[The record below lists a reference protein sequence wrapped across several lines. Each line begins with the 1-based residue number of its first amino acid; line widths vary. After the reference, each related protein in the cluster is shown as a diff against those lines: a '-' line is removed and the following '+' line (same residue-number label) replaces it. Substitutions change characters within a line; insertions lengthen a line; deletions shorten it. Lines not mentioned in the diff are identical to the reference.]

1 MARITR
7 KKRAGAAR
15 AVNGRDAEVSQAK
28 LLAAATEEFA
38 RHGLLGARVDT
49 IASNAGVNKQ
59 LIYYHFNNKEA
70 LYVAVLE
77 RVYTDIRERE
87 RELELDHLP
96 PLQAMDKLVSFTFD
110 YVTEHPNFVSLLMD
124 ENVHR
129 GVHLRK
135 SSELKRLRSPFVG
148 FIAETLKRGERVGAF
163 RRGLDPMQF
172 YISLAGI
179 CFFYHANI
187 HTLSALFDRALATP
201 AELKQRRAHVVDF
214 VRHYLRP

>member
-1 MARITR
+1 MT
-7 KKRAGAAR
+7 
-15 AVNGRDAEVSQAK
+15 NGRHAELSQAR
-28 LLAAATEEFA
+28 LLAAATDEFA

-49 IASNAGVNKQ
+49 IASNAGLNKQ

-87 RELELDHLP
+87 QELKLDHLAP
-96 PLQAMDKLVSFTFD
+96 VEAMDRLVGFTFD

-135 SSELKRLRSPFVG
+135 SKELKRLRSPFIG
-148 FIAETLKRGERVGAF
+148 FIAETLKRGELVGAF

-187 HTLSALFDRALATP
+187 HTLSALFDRALATT
-201 AELKQRRAHVVDF
+201 AELKERRRHVIDF